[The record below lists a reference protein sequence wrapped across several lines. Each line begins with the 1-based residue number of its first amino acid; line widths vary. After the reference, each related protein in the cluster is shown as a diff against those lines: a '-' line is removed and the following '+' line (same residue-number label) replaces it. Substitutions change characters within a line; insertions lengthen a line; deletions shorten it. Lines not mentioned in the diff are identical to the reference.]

1 MSATGPLRV
10 SRSVVIPEGELR
22 WKFSHASG
30 PGGQGVNTADTRVEL
45 RVDVARCAGL
55 GPVQRA
61 RALERLGPRLVDGVL
76 TVRASSQRSQLQNR
90 ETARDRLAA
99 ILAAAEAAS
108 DSALEGFEGA
118 KARRQTQTR
127 RDQEAAPAGRGLGC
141 LFLIEHGFEQRPHV
155 GGPRLGARLFAGS
168 QRVVLRDLEALGGRG
183 DLEAV
188 IFELA
193 LDRLGGRA
201 RE

>member
-99 ILAAAEAAS
+99 ILAAAIAPPPPKRRPTRPSKASRERRLADKRKRAATKR
-108 DSALEGFEGA
+108 L
-118 KARRQTQTR
+118 RRQ
-127 RDQEAAPAGRGLGC
+127 DE
-141 LFLIEHGFEQRPHV
+141 
-155 GGPRLGARLFAGS
+155 
-168 QRVVLRDLEALGGRG
+168 D
-183 DLEAV
+183 
-188 IFELA
+188 
-193 LDRLGGRA
+193 
-201 RE
+201 